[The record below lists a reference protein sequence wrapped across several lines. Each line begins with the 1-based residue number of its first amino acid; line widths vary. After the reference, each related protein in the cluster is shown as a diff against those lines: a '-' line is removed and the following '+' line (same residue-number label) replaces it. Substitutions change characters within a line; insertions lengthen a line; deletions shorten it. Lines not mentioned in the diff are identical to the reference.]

1 MKLVLKDNGDYAFS
15 GRVVKITKEK
25 NKDCAGYGKQVLNYN
40 GIAKHGIFIIAAV
53 ILIAAATGC
62 SSATGSKDNEY
73 EAYVLTEK
81 EKDLL
86 TDTFGNEENI
96 KNNELYDYQKEALI
110 QLREAEEYIAKKYPS
125 HSVEILRFENATKLT
140 GQGECYCQ
148 DESRNEFFV
157 YIIPVNGKYECRD
170 TYYGILIREK
180 YDRDLEG
187 ILTEKGITVKTYT
200 SFSSPAGMEADEDSD
215 LYSINRLDPKP
226 TRCTHIFAE
235 GEGNTPSA
243 EIESI
248 LKENGAYGSYI
259 LYSVPHED
267 MLSDISVLEES
278 RNKYT
283 SSSFSCF

>member
-1 MKLVLKDNGDYAFS
+1 MRKLSASLIV
-15 GRVVKITKEK
+15 
-25 NKDCAGYGKQVLNYN
+25 
-40 GIAKHGIFIIAAV
+40 AAV
-53 ILIAAATGC
+53 MVCAAAVGC
-62 SSATGSKDNEY
+62 SSAVQPEDSGQEEY
-73 EAYVLTEK
+73 ILTEK

-86 TDTFGNEENI
+86 ADTFGNEEDI
-96 KNNELYDYQKEALI
+96 KNNELYDYQKEALM
-110 QLREAEEYIAKKYPS
+110 QLREAEGYIAKKYPS

-148 DESRNEFFV
+148 DESGNEFFV

-170 TYYGILIREK
+170 TYYGILIRER

-200 SFSSPAGMEADEDSD
+200 SFSSPAGMEAGEDSG

-235 GEGNTPSA
+235 GEETVLSA

-248 LKENGAYGSYI
+248 LKENEAYGSYI
-259 LYSVPHED
+259 LYSVPNED
-267 MLSDISVLEES
+267 MLLDISTLEEN
-278 RNKYT
+278 RNEYM